1 VSRSTGCRDC
11 LGRFA
16 TKLPGRG
23 SSCARLLDRYLGIPL
38 VFLTGQFRRKR
49 AIPARVCKIG
59 LLNTAALGDTILMS
73 GPLADLRAAYPHAQ
87 IIFLT
92 GPSNYE
98 AACLLDGPDEV
109 VELPVFRP
117 LAAIKAVRELELDLF
132 LDFGPW
138 CRLNALIAICSGAEF
153 IGGFRTRA
161 QARHFAYD
169 LVVDHSENAHELENH
184 RGLVRA
190 LGISPVHPP
199 KLRCEKLES
208 QNIHD
213 LNRGFAVF
221 SSVAWR
227 QCGKAQR
234 VGGGTMDR
242 ACGRFRSGAIR
253 GGVYRAANQR
263 ALNDSVIAEVKP
275 SLRPRMRNAAGA
287 SLRETL
293 RLVSRAELVVS
304 VDTGVMHM
312 AAAVGVPLVA
322 LHGPTSP
329 QRWGPV
335 SENALV
341 VEPLLRGC
349 GFLNLGFEKMR
360 QAPECMKAISYGT
373 VKAACDAALNKGR
386 MEPPPGTPMHTTA
399 LGPLIATPP
408 RADRSASLSRM
419 TPVTRELKSVGRDV
433 SHPLKVNKV

>member
-1 VSRSTGCRDC
+1 
-11 LGRFA
+11 
-16 TKLPGRG
+16 
-23 SSCARLLDRYLGIPL
+23 LDRYLGIPL
-38 VFLTGQFRRKR
+38 VFLAGQFRRKR
-49 AIPARVCKIG
+49 AIPARIRKIG

-73 GPLADLRAAYPHAQ
+73 GPLGDLRAAYPHAQ
-87 IIFLT
+87 LVFLT

-109 VELPVFRP
+109 IQLPVFRP
-117 LAAIKAVRELELDLF
+117 LAAIKAVRELEFDLF

-138 CRLNALIAICSGAEF
+138 CRLNALIAICSGATF
-153 IGGFRTRA
+153 IAGFRTSA
-161 QARHFAYD
+161 QARHFGYD
-169 LVVDHSENAHELENH
+169 LVVDHLENAHELENH

-190 LGISPVHPP
+190 LGILPIHPP

-208 QNIHD
+208 QNIYD
-213 LNRGFAVF
+213 LTRRFAVF
-221 SSVAWR
+221 HLWPGGSAAKLKEWAVGRWIALAEDFAAERYEVAFT
-227 QCGKAQR
+227 G
-234 VGGGTMDR
+234 
-242 ACGRFRSGAIR
+242 
-253 GGVYRAANQR
+253 AANQR
-263 ALNDSVIAEVKP
+263 ALNDSVIAEVRP

-322 LHGPTSP
+322 LHGPSSP

-335 SENALV
+335 SESALV
-341 VEPLLRGC
+341 VEPPLRGC
-349 GFLNLGFEKMR
+349 GFLNLGFEKVR

-386 MEPPPGTPMHTTA
+386 MELPPGTPMRTTS
-399 LGPLIATPP
+399 LGPLIATTP
-408 RADRSASLSRM
+408 RADRSSDARDPRAKVIRSRGQ
-419 TPVTRELKSVGRDV
+419 S
-433 SHPLKVNKV
+433 PLEVNKV